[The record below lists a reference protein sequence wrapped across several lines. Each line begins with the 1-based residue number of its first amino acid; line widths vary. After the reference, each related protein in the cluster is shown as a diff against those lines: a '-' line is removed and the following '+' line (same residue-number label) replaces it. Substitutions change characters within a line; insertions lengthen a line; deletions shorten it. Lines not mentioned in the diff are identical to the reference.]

1 MSQSI
6 DRSIIIPVYRNEE
19 NIPDLLP
26 VLGQLTQSL
35 DGVTEVV
42 FVVDGSPDRS
52 GDKLRDGLE
61 RCAFP
66 ARLLF
71 HSRNFGSF
79 AAIRTG
85 LVHARGEHF
94 AAMAADLQEPPELI
108 VDFFRTLDRDEA
120 DVVFGHRAE
129 RNDSRSSMFLSNLF
143 WGFYRRFVVPDVPRG
158 GVDIFACN
166 RKVRDA
172 LLSIEESNSSLV
184 AQLFWVGFRR
194 KFASYSRR
202 AREKGKSAWS
212 FKRRFNYMLDS
223 IFSYSDL
230 PVMVL
235 LWTGI
240 LGIVFSLLLSLF
252 ILTAKMLGFIEVAG
266 YTPVMLTI
274 LIMGSITLF
283 SQGLMGCYLW
293 RTLENTKHRPLSLIC
308 DECVFPGREMS
319 KGDD

>member
-1 MSQSI
+1 MPQSI

-52 GDKLRDGLE
+52 GDMLRARLE
-61 RCAFP
+61 GCAFP

-108 VDFFRTLDRDEA
+108 LDFFRMLERDEA

-129 RNDSRSSMFLSNLF
+129 RSDSRSSMLLSNLF
-143 WGFYRRFVVPDVPRG
+143 WGFYRRFVLPDVPRG

-172 LLSIEESNSSLV
+172 LLAIEESNSSLV

-202 AREKGKSAWS
+202 AREKGQSAWS

-240 LGIVFSLLLSLF
+240 LGIVFSLLLSLL
-252 ILTAKMLGFIEVAG
+252 ILIAKLLGFIEVAG

-293 RTLENTKHRPLSLIC
+293 RTLENTKHRPLSLIS
-308 DECVFPGREMS
+308 DECVFPGGETS
-319 KGDD
+319 DDDD